1 MKLQEKHPVYM
12 AGPTRGGACTLDQ
25 GLEVEGQA
33 RALFLRPEGS
43 SEDSITS
50 HNWSNIT
57 NAARCLPPNCGLEGQ
72 GTNTLGR
79 HHLTIRFSLPCH
91 SR

>member
-12 AGPTRGGACTLDQ
+12 ASPTRGGACTLDQ
-25 GLEVEGQA
+25 GLEVKGQA

-50 HNWSNIT
+50 HNWSHVT
-57 NAARCLPPNCGLEGQ
+57 NAARCLPPNRGLRARVQ
-72 GTNTLGR
+72 IRWAGT
-79 HHLTIRFSLPCH
+79 I
-91 SR
+91 